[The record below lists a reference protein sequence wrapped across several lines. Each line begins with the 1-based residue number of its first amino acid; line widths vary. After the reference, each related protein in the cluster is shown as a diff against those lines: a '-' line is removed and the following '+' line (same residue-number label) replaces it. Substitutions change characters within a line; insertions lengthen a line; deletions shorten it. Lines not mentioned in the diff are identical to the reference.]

1 MDSNVVTT
9 EVLRKM
15 SIIFSKAGYL
25 KAKKDE
31 SMLPFKVPGVKTL
44 NIKEEKE
51 LNELL
56 KNFKNENGTHFSFV
70 SEEVNKI
77 INQ

>member
-44 NIKEEKE
+44 NIKE